1 MGILRPSLPQ
11 THNGVGGQRAHH
23 SDTRQMVGNPT
34 INVQKALRG
43 LWRREKFFLA
53 GVGGKGC
60 IKVPTVTPPKR
71 QRTLPWHRRLIQSLW
86 PRPCSAPT
94 QPQWEKGS
102 ELFLREHS
110 KAVLHFHLRN

>member
-1 MGILRPSLPQ
+1 MGILRPSLTQ
-11 THNGVGGQRAHH
+11 THNGVGGQRGHP
-23 SDTRQMVGNPT
+23 DTRQMVVNPT
-34 INVQKALRG
+34 INVQKVLRG

-53 GVGGKGC
+53 GVGWKRLHPSSNGD
-60 IKVPTVTPPKR
+60 PPKR

-86 PRPCSAPT
+86 PRPCTAPT

-102 ELFLREHS
+102 ELFLRENS